1 MNKIRS
7 IEQIIA
13 PSAPQLVGTDFSVH
27 TIFPANGQMHAE
39 RMSPFFLLDYG
50 SKAASAPVE
59 SPRRVGV
66 YPHQGLETVTI
77 AYHGKVAIHTGDGNP
92 AEMEKRDVQ
101 WLTAEADILHK
112 RYYEA
117 EAEKVGGE
125 FQLIQLCVNLPSN
138 FKKRVSKHQSIH
150 REEPGQVVL
159 PDGKGALEIIA
170 GNFNQ
175 SPGRRTAFSPI
186 EMYNARLKKG
196 AKMHFSFPENY
207 NTGFMIIEG
216 AVTVNEQ
223 TATANHFVLYA
234 NDGTDIYMEATKETI
249 VLILSGE
256 PMQAPIEPYGPY
268 IINNKQEIV
277 DAYDDWN
284 NGTFGYV
291 RE

>member
-13 PSAPQLVGTDFSVH
+13 PSAPHLVGNDFSVH
-27 TIFPANGQMHAE
+27 TIFPDAWEMHRE

-77 AYHGKVAIHTGDGNP
+77 AYHGKVALHTGAAHPEGI
-92 AEMEKRDVQ
+92 EKGEVQ
-101 WLTAEADILHK
+101 WLTAEAGILHK
-112 RYYEA
+112 KYYEA
-117 EAEKVGGE
+117 EAEKAGGE
-125 FQLIQLCVNLPSN
+125 FQLVQLCVQLPSN
-138 FKKRVSKHQSIH
+138 YKKRVSKHQSI
-150 REEPGQVVL
+150 RPEEPGQVVL

-175 SPGRRTAFSPI
+175 SPGRRAPFSPI
-186 EMYNARLKKG
+186 EIYNARLKKG

-223 TATANHFVLYA
+223 TATANHFVLFA
-234 NDGTDIYMEATKETI
+234 NDGTDIYMETTKESI

-256 PMQAPIEPYGPY
+256 PMQEPIEPYSPFV
-268 IINNKQEIV
+268 INSKQEIV
-277 DAYDDWN
+277 DAHDDWH
-284 NGTFGYV
+284 NGTFGYL